1 MIAEA
6 CICLCLIVP
15 LASSMLPGTHEM
27 SSICGGRTANLQQ
40 GLFTA
45 YMTCRL
51 LVGAAVGGGETLG
64 HPLGSRGCAAG

>member
-6 CICLCLIVP
+6 CICLSLIVP

-45 YMTCRL
+45 YMTCRV
-51 LVGAAVGGGETLG
+51 LVGAAVGGGEMLG
-64 HPLGSRGCAAG
+64 HPLGSKRCAAG